1 MPLKRIGKLILCLL
15 TVCLLTVFLM
25 TGCFGETPVDNREN
39 TLKPDI
45 SASKEDYD
53 KLTAKRSVTDTTFK
67 VTLFKAQATSSA
79 LTPISLSE
87 NFVADRIFNEDKIYI
102 DAAVRT
108 SYADDAL
115 VNLYKFLIKNKG
127 SLTNISDSDI
137 LAFLEGNLSLA
148 LRSGIADGVYN
159 LKVFASETGK
169 EERSLFYGA
178 TDDKNVNALLSS
190 FGIPFDGSISDYLVS
205 GGLVN
210 LNNVADWLSQDV
222 AGKYFSTADNKFIYS
237 LVGDP
242 QKVKDM
248 IFSVLPEEEEVA
260 SVISDYAKLLST
272 VKNKVSV
279 SDETVDALVHP
290 NKMPDKSTTSLRI
303 DLNINITEL
312 NDVLGKIHSV
322 SDEDRKTTVDL
333 LRSVAAL
340 YNLRGTE
347 GQLNTVGISLEI
359 VTVENFLY
367 NEDCSLEGKEIYFA
381 SLDEEIPD
389 RKVYVYSPDE
399 NTPDEENGSDGS
411 AEDIL
416 DGILG
421 DLTDKIPFV
430 A

>member
-1 MPLKRIGKLILCLL
+1 MKKFGRLFLYLSA
-15 TVCLLTVFLM
+15 VCLLTVFLL
-25 TGCFGETPVDNREN
+25 TGCFFSADVDNREN

-67 VTLFKAQATSSA
+67 VTLFKAQASSSA

-87 NFVADRIFNEDKIYI
+87 NLVADRIFNEDKIYI

-190 FGIPFDGSISDYLVS
+190 FGIPFNGSISDYLITS
-205 GGLVN
+205 GFIN
-210 LNNVADWLSQDV
+210 LNNVSEWLSQDV
-222 AGKYFSTADNKFIYS
+222 ASKYFSTADNKFIYS

-242 QKVKDM
+242 EKVID
-248 IFSVLPEEEEVA
+248 ILLSFLPDESEAA
-260 SVISDYAKLLST
+260 SYVDDYAKVLAT
-272 VKNKVSV
+272 VKSWISV
-279 SDETVDALVHP
+279 SDVSVDALVHP

-303 DLNINITEL
+303 DINLNLTEL
-312 NDVLGKIHSV
+312 NDVLGKISSI
-322 SDEDRKTTVDL
+322 SDEDRTAVLDL

-347 GQLNTVGISLEI
+347 GQLNTIGITLD
-359 VTVENFLY
+359 VTSVEQFLY

-421 DLTDKIPFV
+421 DLIGKLPF
-430 A
+430 AA

>member
-45 SASKEDYD
+45 SSSKENYD
-53 KLTAKRSVTDTTFK
+53 KLTTKRSKTDTTVK
-67 VTLFKAQATSSA
+67 ISLFKAQASSSD

-87 NFVADRIFNEDKIYI
+87 NLVADRTVNEGKLFL
-102 DAAVRT
+102 DASLRT

-115 VNLYKFLIKNKG
+115 VNLYKFLIKNKLSVTG
-127 SLTNISDSDI
+127 ITETDI
-137 LAFLEGNLSLA
+137 LGYLEGTLSLA
-148 LRSGIADGVYN
+148 LRCGVYDGVYN
-159 LKVFASETGK
+159 LKASALETAK
-169 EERSLFYGA
+169 EERPLFYVA

-190 FGIPFDGSISDYLVS
+190 FGIPFNGSISDYLITS
-205 GGLVN
+205 GFIN
-210 LNNVADWLSQDV
+210 LNNVSEWLSQDV
-222 AGKYFSTADNKFIYS
+222 ASKYFSTADNKFIYS

-242 QKVKDM
+242 EKVID
-248 IFSVLPEEEEVA
+248 ILLSFLPDESEAA
-260 SVISDYAKLLST
+260 SYVDDYAKVLAT
-272 VKNKVSV
+272 VKSWISV
-279 SDETVDALVHP
+279 SDVSVDALVHP

-359 VTVENFLY
+359 VIVENFLY

-389 RKVYVYSPDE
+389 RKVYVYFPDE
-399 NTPDEENGSDGS
+399 NTPDEDNGSDGS
-411 AEDIL
+411 AEDIP